1 MPRKPKVPCQHP
13 GCPELVE
20 PGMKYCE
27 KHKPLHPAEIRP
39 EQGATAR
46 GYGYAWQKAS
56 KRFLAAHPLCEECK
70 RQGRYVKATDVD
82 HIKAHRGNRKLFWDQ
97 NNWEA
102 LCHSCHSKK
111 TAREDLHP
119 VYSY

>member
-1 MPRKPKVPCQHP
+1 MPRKSKVPCQHP

-20 PGMKYCE
+20 AGAKHCE
-27 KHKPLHPAEIRP
+27 RHKSLYPVRSASS
-39 EQGATAR
+39 R
-46 GYGYAWQKAS
+46 GYGSRWQRFR
-56 KRFLAAHPLCEECK
+56 KRFLAAHPLCEECMK
-70 RQGRYVKATDVD
+70 QGRYTKATDID
-82 HIKAHRGNRKLFWDQ
+82 HIKAHRGDPELFWDLE
-97 NNWEA
+97 NMMA